1 MRPAQEWLINRN
13 NVHIAFYALHFH
25 MPSDPITQT
34 LDRPAKNLR
43 MSDFRAI
50 AQLAVQAT
58 EGVTRITEG
67 VHQSVLGTM
76 GIPAGNSPEQTG
88 WITGLVY
95 RNVKNITRLTGRSL
109 DILLAALQPFSDP
122 AEHALPESPKRQA
135 VLAVLNGVIGD
146 HLVAS
151 NNSLATSMTIRYKD
165 ETLNWESLPPMPEA
179 TGKIM
184 LLVHGLCMNDLWRHA
199 QHKGH
204 DLDHGDSLASALGYT
219 PVYLHFNSGL
229 HTSLNGRELSAQ
241 LEQLVRHW
249 PTPVEE
255 LSVVAYSMGG
265 LLTRSAFHYAKE
277 ENLRWPAHL
286 KNIVFLGT
294 PHHGSSLEQIG
305 NWLDEFLGS
314 IPYTRPFT
322 RLTRLRSAGITDLR
336 YGHVLDED
344 WHGQDRFHRR
354 PDGRQLVT
362 LPEGV
367 ACYTV
372 AASLADRSSTLSKRL
387 LGDGLVPLHSALGHH
402 EETQRKLLFAKE
414 SQRIFYKMNHLEL
427 LNSPRV
433 TRQIHRW
440 LSI

>member
-1 MRPAQEWLINRN
+1 
-13 NVHIAFYALHFH
+13 
-25 MPSDPITQT
+25 MPSSPITPPP
-34 LDRPAKNLR
+34 DRPTKSLR
-43 MSDFRAI
+43 SSDFRAI

-76 GIPAGNSPEQTG
+76 GIPAGNSPEQTRG
-88 WITGLVY
+88 ITGLVY
-95 RNVKNITRLTGRSL
+95 RNIQNITQLVGSSL
-109 DILLAALQPFSDP
+109 DTLLAVLQPLLDPAEDALPDSPQRESVLAAL
-122 AEHALPESPKRQA
+122 
-135 VLAVLNGVIGD
+135 NGVMGD
-146 HLVAS
+146 RLVAS
-151 NNSLATSMTIRYKD
+151 NNSFAIPMTIRYKD
-165 ETLNWESLPPMPEA
+165 KPLNWEFLPPMPEA

-204 DLDHGDSLASALGYT
+204 ELNHGDSLASALGYT
-219 PVYLHFNSGL
+219 PVYLHYNSGL
-229 HTSLNGRELSAQ
+229 HISLNGRDLSAQ

-277 ENLRWPAHL
+277 ENLHWPSRL

-294 PHHGSSLEQIG
+294 PHHGTSLERLG
-305 NWLDEFLGS
+305 NWLDAFLGS
-314 IPYTRPFT
+314 MPYTRPFT
-322 RLTRLRSAGITDLR
+322 RLAQLRSAGITDLR

-344 WHGQDRFHRR
+344 WHGHDRFHRR
-354 PDGRQLVT
+354 PDSRQLMA

-367 ACYTV
+367 ACFTV
-372 AASLADRSSTLSKRL
+372 AASLADRRSTLSNRL

-402 EETQRKLLFAKE
+402 EKAQRKLLFTNE
-414 SQRIFYKMNHLEL
+414 SHRIMYQMNHMEL
-427 LNSPRV
+427 LHSPKV
-433 TRQIHRW
+433 IRQIQRW
-440 LSI
+440 LST

>member
-1 MRPAQEWLINRN
+1 MSEVTLGISGGLGGGPE
-13 NVHIAFYALHFH
+13 YALHLH
-25 MPSDPITQT
+25 MPSNPITPPP
-34 LDRPAKNLR
+34 DRHTKSLR
-43 MSDFRAI
+43 ASDFRAI

-76 GIPAGNSPEQTG
+76 GIPAGNSPEQTRC
-88 WITGLVY
+88 ITGLVY
-95 RNVKNITRLTGRSL
+95 RNVQNITRLVGRSL
-109 DILLAALQPFSDP
+109 DTLLTALQPLLEP
-122 AEHALPESPKRQA
+122 AEDALPESPQREA
-135 VLAVLNGVIGD
+135 VLAALNGVIGD
-146 HLVAS
+146 RLVAS
-151 NNSLATSMTIRYKD
+151 NNSFAIPMTIRYKD
-165 ETLNWESLPPMPEA
+165 EALNWESLPPMPEA
-179 TGKIM
+179 TGKII

-199 QHKGH
+199 KHKGH
-204 DLDHGDSLASALGYT
+204 ELDHGDSLASALGYT
-219 PVYLHFNSGL
+219 PVYLHYNSGL

-277 ENLRWPAHL
+277 ENLHWPSHL

-294 PHHGSSLEQIG
+294 PHHGTSLEQLG
-305 NWLDEFLGS
+305 NWLDAFLGS
-314 IPYTRPFT
+314 MPYTRPFT
-322 RLTRLRSAGITDLR
+322 RLAQLRSAGITDLR

-344 WHGQDRFHRR
+344 WHGHDRFHRR
-354 PDGRQLVT
+354 PDGRQLVA

-372 AASLADRSSTLSKRL
+372 AASLADKLSTLSNRL

-402 EETQRKLLFAKE
+402 KKAQRKLLFANE
-414 SQRIFYKMNHLEL
+414 SHRIFYQMDHMEL
-427 LNSPRV
+427 LHSPKV
-433 TRQIHRW
+433 IRQIKRW
-440 LSI
+440 LSN